1 MSGYLALPH
10 DTRVQLARRLRA
22 CYPDERVLEI
32 MNDRDAKANADIAAW
47 NRLGRR
53 NVAS

>member
-10 DTRVQLARRLRA
+10 DTRVHLARRLRA
-22 CYPDERVLEI
+22 CYPDERVLDI
-32 MNDRDAKANADIAAW
+32 MHDRDEQANADVAAW
-47 NRLGRR
+47 NRIGRR